1 MWNRILLNILKNVKP
16 ARQIKKSNC
25 KEPLSP
31 HPIVD
36 RPWEKIATDF
46 FYCNGSDW
54 LVVIDFYSN
63 WIELAKM
70 RSKNISA
77 VKEILL
83 KMFTRNGV
91 EYLFRVWKVVW
102 NLVDHDLVKKNTEKK
117 RWTSKILIEMLIH
130 FRNYIKMKL

>member
-1 MWNRILLNILKNVKP
+1 MLLNILRNVKP

-83 KMFTRNGV
+83 KMFTRNGIPDIIFNDV
-91 EYLFRVWKVVW
+91 LFIVTR
-102 NLVDHDLVKKNTEKK
+102 L
-117 RWTSKILIEMLIH
+117 KILQKNVVFLL
-130 FRNYIKMKL
+130 KLRS